1 MPPDLTGAP
10 EATETARRGSSR
22 RAVRCANDMSATSD
36 GHDASS
42 PTTPSIGA
50 DGDGGTEGARSS
62 PISHDVPAAEGA
74 PAPGKAH
81 KLNFLILLLS
91 PVTLLAAPRWTASR
105 LVGERLGWM
114 YAWHVFMSGL
124 ILLASIFFTST
135 FDGNWN
141 HGTGPWQAFNEE
153 LEDLIPVPGLSAGKI
168 GFITLVLGGW
178 ELGLIIAALVIM
190 PWGAVRERLASSFR
204 HALRT
209 IYLFLPAPVV
219 LLVLLG
225 LLGYWIDAAA
235 AARNFEFKRVPPK
248 APPMPASLLGTP
260 GTEAEWAEF
269 KTKADVYQREM
280 QVYYAAH
287 QAAWEAH
294 YASLP
299 LPVRYPDEARA
310 TLVFLAIAFGVRTLL
325 ACAGV
330 ARPPSAPPR
339 AATCEFCGY
348 NLTHLV
354 EPRCPECGES
364 AERAL
369 GACFHAGSP
378 WERREARRRVAAYL
392 DTAILALTA
401 PRELGRQVCGAS
413 PSPQWRSFVGVS
425 LLLTFVTTVMGF
437 IFAIL
442 VGADGDPLRE
452 ARPEMIAVL
461 ICFGIGCTL
470 VGLAESLVAA
480 LLIGL
485 LAGWQTRR
493 NLLPAAMQMAGYQS
507 GYLVLWAGAGALWS
521 TAIIRDL
528 DRGSFFQTATHS
540 LGQDRFVLG
549 MLTWWFLN
557 LIVLLVQL
565 TLLWRGTRVA
575 QHANR

>member
-1 MPPDLTGAP
+1 
-10 EATETARRGSSR
+10 
-22 RAVRCANDMSATSD
+22 MSATSD

-42 PTTPSIGA
+42 PATPSIRKAA
-50 DGDGGTEGARSS
+50 DSGTDDVR
-62 PISHDVPAAEGA
+62 ISTASDDVPVEDDAAASGTA
-74 PAPGKAH
+74 SRSN
-81 KLNFLILLLS
+81 LLILLLS
-91 PVTLLAAPRWTASR
+91 PLTLPAAPRWTASR
-105 LVGERLGWM
+105 FAGERLGRM
-114 YAWHVFMSGL
+114 YAWHVLMSGL

-135 FDGNWN
+135 FDGSWN
-141 HGTGPWQAFNEE
+141 IGAGPWRAFNRE
-153 LEDLIPVPGLSAGKI
+153 LENWIPHSGMSASDVGI
-168 GFITLVLGGW
+168 IALVAGGW
-178 ELGLIIAALVIM
+178 ELGLIAAAMVIM

-209 IYLFLPAPVV
+209 VYLFLPAPVV

-225 LLGYWIDAAA
+225 LLGFLIDAACGA
-235 AARNFEFKRVPPK
+235 AHKFEFEGVPPE
-248 APPMPASLLGTP
+248 APPMPPSLLGTP

-269 KTKADVYQREM
+269 ITKTDVYQRKM
-280 QVYYAAH
+280 QTYYVEH
-287 QAAWEAH
+287 QAAWEAY

-299 LPVRYPDEARA
+299 LPVRYPDQTRA
-310 TLVFLAIAFGVRTLL
+310 LLVFLAIAFGVRALL

-339 AATCEFCGY
+339 APTCEFCGY
-348 NLTHLV
+348 NLTQLV

-369 GACFHAGSP
+369 GECFHAGSP
-378 WERREARRRVAAYL
+378 WERRKTVGRVAAYL
-392 DTAILALTA
+392 DTAMLALTA
-401 PRELGRQVCGAS
+401 PRELGRQVRGAS

-425 LLLTFVTTVMGF
+425 LLLTFVTTVFGF

-442 VGADGDPLRE
+442 VGADGDPFRE
-452 ARPEMIAVL
+452 DRPEMVAVL

-470 VGLAESLVAA
+470 VGLAELLVAA

-485 LAGWQTRR
+485 LAGWQARR

-507 GYLVLWAGAGALWS
+507 GYLVLWAVGGALWS
-521 TAIIRDL
+521 TAIVRDL
-528 DRGSFFQTATHS
+528 DRGSFFQTASHS
-540 LGQDRFVLG
+540 LGPDRFVLG

-557 LIVLLVQL
+557 LLVVLVQL

>member
-1 MPPDLTGAP
+1 
-10 EATETARRGSSR
+10 
-22 RAVRCANDMSATSD
+22 MSTTSE
-36 GHDASS
+36 GYDASS
-42 PTTPSIGA
+42 PATSSIHKA
-50 DGDGGTEGARSS
+50 GDGGTDDARISTASSDAPVAESAAAPGTARRSS
-62 PISHDVPAAEGA
+62 
-74 PAPGKAH
+74 
-81 KLNFLILLLS
+81 FLILLLS
-91 PVTLLAAPRWTASR
+91 PLTLLAAPRWTASR
-105 LVGERLGWM
+105 LAGERLGRM
-114 YAWHVFMSGL
+114 YAWHVVMSGL
-124 ILLASIFFTST
+124 ILLASFFFTST

-141 HGTGPWQAFNEE
+141 RGTGPWQTFNQE
-153 LEDLIPVPGLSAGKI
+153 LEDLIPVRGLSAGEI
-168 GFITLVLGGW
+168 GFITLVLGEW
-178 ELGLIIAALVIM
+178 ELGLIVAALIIM
-190 PWGAVRERLASSFR
+190 PWGAVQERLTSSFR

-225 LLGYWIDAAA
+225 LLGYWIDAAV
-235 AARNFEFKRVPPK
+235 AARLFEFKRVPPE
-248 APPMPASLLGTP
+248 APPMPASILGTP

-280 QVYYAAH
+280 QAHYAEH

-310 TLVFLAIAFGVRTLL
+310 TLVFLAIAFGVRALL

-339 AATCEFCGY
+339 APTCEFCGY

-369 GACFHAGSP
+369 GRCFHAGSP
-378 WERREARRRVAAYL
+378 WERRQTLGRIAAYL

-401 PRELGRQVCGAS
+401 PRELGRQVRGAS

-425 LLLTFVTTVMGF
+425 LLLTFAVTVLGF

-442 VGADGDPLRE
+442 VGADGDPFRE
-452 ARPEMIAVL
+452 DRPEMVAVL

-470 VGLAESLVAA
+470 VGLAELLIAA

-507 GYLVLWAGAGALWS
+507 GYLVLWAAAGALWS
-521 TAIIRDL
+521 TAIVRDL
-528 DRGSFFQTATHS
+528 DRGSFFQTASHS
-540 LGQDRFVLG
+540 LGQGRFVLG

-557 LIVLLVQL
+557 LLVVLAQL